1 MGRVHSSKLS
11 KDDQD
16 FLLPSIRVLIDEIRE
31 ERRAELEK
39 IKEMRDFNPNRKLL
53 K

>member
-1 MGRVHSSKLS
+1 MTKE
-11 KDDQD
+11 
-16 FLLPSIRVLIDEIRE
+16 FLWPSIRVLIDEIRE
-31 ERRAELEK
+31 EKKAELEK